1 MPISSLSEI
10 NLPSASPAPTPI
22 PETACHFQTWLHPP
36 FHIPHPHQELRIW
49 VHMHLQTGARWRV
62 ELIHVI
68 VGSIIDGVY
77 YKPIFQIRKPSL
89 IEVKAYS

>member
-1 MPISSLSEI
+1 
-10 NLPSASPAPTPI
+10 
-22 PETACHFQTWLHPP
+22 
-36 FHIPHPHQELRIW
+36 
-49 VHMHLQTGARWRV
+49 MHLQTGARWRV